1 MLRNLRVYVCVCL
14 FVSFLFC
21 GYFFQL
27 TCRLIW
33 THAWMIWTLFPPV
46 RRELGHTLLRTPPP
60 EWD

>member
-1 MLRNLRVYVCVCL
+1 MCVCL

-33 THAWMIWTLFPPV
+33 THAWMIWTLSPPV
-46 RRELGHTLLRTPPP
+46 RRKLGHTPLRIPPP